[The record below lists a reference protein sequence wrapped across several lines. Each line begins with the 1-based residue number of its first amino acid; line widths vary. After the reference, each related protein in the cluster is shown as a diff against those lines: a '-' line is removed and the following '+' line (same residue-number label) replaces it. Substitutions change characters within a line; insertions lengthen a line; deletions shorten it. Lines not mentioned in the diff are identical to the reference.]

1 MRPIDALAFSGVTSV
16 VACFIFN
23 VLLKGSTFVATRAH
37 PVAVAKDYDYIY
49 IYIYIN
55 TKASR

>member
-49 IYIYIN
+49 IYIYI
-55 TKASR
+55 